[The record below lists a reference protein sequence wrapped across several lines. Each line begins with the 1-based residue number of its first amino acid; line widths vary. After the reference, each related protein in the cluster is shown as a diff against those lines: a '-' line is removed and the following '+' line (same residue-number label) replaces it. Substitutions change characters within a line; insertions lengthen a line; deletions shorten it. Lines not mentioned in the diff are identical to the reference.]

1 MVLMQLKAVKGSAFE
16 IRMLRGTKQ
25 PVTAVRISEDEK
37 TVYAAGKDCCVIK
50 YDLESGDRLAVYRGK
65 KGRKEAEKLPG
76 HDNHIL
82 ALALSSDGKYLASGG
97 RDKVILVWDT
107 EKNVVRDSFKGHK
120 DSVTG
125 LAFRLG
131 SHDLYS
137 GSDDRTLKLWNVD
150 EMSYMDTLFGHK
162 AEITA
167 IDALT
172 RERPVTSSM
181 DKTAAVWKV
190 VDEVHLEYLG
200 PKTHLFSIALLNE
213 DIFVT
218 GGQDGAIHLWS
229 TQKRKP
235 LFTFPLAHGQ
245 APKDAFNWITS
256 LGALRYSDLFASG
269 SATGEIRLWKLSEH
283 KDSFALVNRI
293 PITGVINSLQFSKSG
308 KYLIAGVGQE
318 PKMGRWIRVAAARNG
333 TAVIQLQ
340 E

>member
-1 MVLMQLKAVKGSAFE
+1 MQLKGVKGASLSV
-16 IRMLRGTKQ
+16 RLLRGTKQ

-37 TVYAAGKDCCVIK
+37 TVYSASKDCCVVK
-50 YDLESGDRLAVYRGK
+50 WDLESGDRLAVYRGK
-65 KGRKEAEKLPG
+65 KDRKEAEKLPG
-76 HDNHIL
+76 HNNHVL
-82 ALALSSDGKYLASGG
+82 SLALSSDGKFLASGG
-97 RDKVILVWDT
+97 KDKLILIWDT
-107 EKNVVRDSFKGHK
+107 EKNALRDAFKGHK
-120 DSVTG
+120 DSVTA

-190 VDEVHLEYLG
+190 ADEVHLEYLG
-200 PKTHLFSIALLNE
+200 PKTNLFSIALLNE

-218 GGQDGAIHLWS
+218 GGQDGSIQLWS

-235 LFTFPLAHGQ
+235 LFTFTLAHGH

-269 SATGEIRLWKLSEH
+269 SATGEIRLWKLSEK
-283 KDSFALVNRI
+283 KDSFTLVNRI
-293 PITGVINSLQFSKSG
+293 PMKGVVNSLQFSKTG

-318 PKMGRWIRVAAARNG
+318 PRMGRWIRIADAKNG
-333 TAVIQLQ
+333 TAIILLDQQ
-340 E
+340 QH